1 MCFVVV
7 VVVVLSRREEF
18 CVWLGS
24 QMGRGRHGWYG
35 SRCGGRKISCQPQ
48 WMGKVQY
55 PSVSFGPPPKSPVLT
70 QFPLARGADLEPETK
85 EHSFPALG
93 YGSPMANTAQ
103 GW

>member
-1 MCFVVV
+1 MPTPMDG
-7 VVVVLSRREEF
+7 EGTIPF
-18 CVWLGS
+18 CLFWS
-24 QMGRGRHGWYG
+24 
-35 SRCGGRKISCQPQ
+35 
-48 WMGKVQY
+48 
-55 PSVSFGPPPKSPVLT
+55 PPKSPVLT